1 MLIYTAELKMP
12 QEHSYAFKLERVEE
26 LLELL
31 ALNSCR
37 DVKIGSNMAKG
48 ISGIPGKVGGYSAEL
63 VWAQLACLV
72 FQGMW

>member
-1 MLIYTAELKMP
+1 MFEMLIYTAELKMP

-48 ISGIPGKVGGYSAEL
+48 ISGERLAL
-63 VWAQLACLV
+63 WACNMFRWLWWLPAADS
-72 FQGMW
+72 